1 MTGST
6 STKDCGLLIL
16 LPAAADTLPSR
27 TKPGALAP
35 EPVAGARISPL
46 ITHVRKRRGAKPAFP
61 TLKTHALSLRQTRTL
76 DTDTGRPSP
85 APSSLQ
91 V

>member
-46 ITHVRKRRGAKPAFP
+46 ITHVRKETRGQTGFP
-61 TLKTHALSLRQTRTL
+61 HTQDTRPLSQADAHT
-76 DTDTGRPSP
+76 
-85 APSSLQ
+85 
-91 V
+91 